1 LLEALRF
8 TSGVSNC
15 SNTRVTFKK
24 IHNSRFTI
32 ARMQT
37 FVARR
42 IESDAVRDR
51 GPLCGYRFMDARVR
65 QNSLRMTA
73 GVGGGPLGKQ
83 CMSGVDP
90 IATMRQHA
98 RHVVKS
104 SHFLPGDAQK

>member
-32 ARMQT
+32 ARTRT
-37 FVARR
+37 FAAQR
-42 IESDAVRDR
+42 IESDAVRNR
-51 GPLCGYRFMDARVR
+51 GRLRGYRFVEARRR
-65 QNSLRMTA
+65 QNSLRMTTE
-73 GVGGGPLGKQ
+73 VGSGPLGKQ

-90 IATMRQHA
+90 IAIMRQHA
-98 RHVVKS
+98 PHV
-104 SHFLPGDAQK
+104 A